1 MGGGG
6 MDPNLLMLAALGDQ
20 SSGGGSAMSLD
31 PYLMGFMGLDPLTQA
46 LLNGGGPNDL
56 FSTIFD
62 KIKFNDPTSTGS
74 DDEDL
79 DGDGEPDHLV
89 ETRNK
94 IDDYLAKQWLLGKRK
109 LSIQVNYGNVPLE
122 YQYLNQYHGFPNPL
136 ANTPLGPKFGLP
148 GPRPLPTRPMM
159 PGPGYLPPPPTP
171 GMMHSPPPHMPHGYP
186 APPPPG
192 YPAPPPPPGY
202 PSPSDSQ
209 LPTAEHPEVPPPTYP
224 EQPPAYSHPPYYPEQ
239 HYAPQYPVQPSP
251 YPQPPS
257 YYPPPQGYPAPQPP
271 SPYLPPPSYQPA
283 APAPAVVEE
292 PQPAVEPAP
301 LAEGK

>member
-257 YYPPPQGYPAPQPP
+257 YYPPPQGYQAPQPP
-271 SPYLPPPSYQPA
+271 SPYLPPPSYQPP
-283 APAPAVVEE
+283 APAPAVVVE

-301 LAEGK
+301 PAEGK

>member
-224 EQPPAYSHPPYYPEQ
+224 EQPPAYSHPPFLPR
-239 HYAPQYPVQPSP
+239 ATLRTSIPSAAFSLSTTTFLLSSASRLSSTAAT
-251 YPQPPS
+251 QS
-257 YYPPPQGYPAPQPP
+257 LPATT
-271 SPYLPPPSYQPA
+271 
-283 APAPAVVEE
+283 
-292 PQPAVEPAP
+292 
-301 LAEGK
+301 

>member
-1 MGGGG
+1 MMGGGG

-62 KIKFNDPTSTGS
+62 KINFNDPTSTGS

-109 LSIQVNYGNVPLE
+109 LSIQVNYGKVPLE

-148 GPRPLPTRPMM
+148 GPRPMPTRPII

-171 GMMHSPPPHMPHGYP
+171 GMMHPPPPTMPHGYP

-202 PSPSDSQ
+202 PAPSEPTGHPEPPQ
-209 LPTAEHPEVPPPTYP
+209 NPTAEHPEVPPPTYT
-224 EQPPAYSHPPYYPEQ
+224 EQPPAYQPPPSYP
-239 HYAPQYPVQPSP
+239 PQYPVQPSP
-251 YPQPPS
+251 YPQPPPV
-257 YYPPPQGYPAPQPP
+257 YHEPQYPTPPPYPQPQGYSAPQPP
-271 SPYLPPPSYQPA
+271 SPYLPHY
-283 APAPAVVEE
+283 
-292 PQPAVEPAP
+292 
-301 LAEGK
+301 G